1 VFCDKIKKKSQ
12 HSNTQVEVNIDY
24 EENTEIPEKIF
35 SLDKLKTRRSQ
46 RLQIKSKMY
55 TLFYFNYIFFY

>member
-12 HSNTQVEVNIDY
+12 HTQVEVNIDY

-35 SLDKLKTRRSQ
+35 SLDKLETRRSQ
-46 RLQIKSKMY
+46 RLPIKGKIY
-55 TLFYFNYIFFY
+55 ILF

>member
-24 EENTEIPEKIF
+24 EENTEIPEK
-35 SLDKLKTRRSQ
+35 LETRRSQ
-46 RLQIKSKMY
+46 RLQIKGKMY